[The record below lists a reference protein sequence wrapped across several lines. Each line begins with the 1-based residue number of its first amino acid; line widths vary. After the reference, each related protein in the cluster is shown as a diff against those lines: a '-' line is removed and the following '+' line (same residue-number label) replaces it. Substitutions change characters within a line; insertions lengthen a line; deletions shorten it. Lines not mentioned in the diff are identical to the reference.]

1 MTKKCPC
8 KDSLCIAI
16 CKRKDYGQLIKCNL
30 LMDYLYEYERRKQTY
45 RDHHPHPKSKYQIRL
60 EEVIKIFNLKPVYI
74 YLDSYSKDDKQD
86 KIISQKATFG

>member
-1 MTKKCPC
+1 MTNKCPC
-8 KDSLCIAI
+8 KNCLCIAI
-16 CKRKDYGQLIKCNL
+16 CKRKEYGQLVKCNL

-45 RDHHPHPKSKYQIRL
+45 RNQPPHAKSKYQRGL
-60 EEVIKIFNLKPVYI
+60 KEVIKIFNLKPVYI